1 MLRFLLVS
9 AGATLVAAPLAAE
22 PVSVT
27 ATLAGH
33 AVLPAQ
39 SFTLPPADAPHAL
52 FMAGRFG
59 DSERH
64 ETLYAIV
71 NERTGLGR
79 PFPGQPLQGFSGIK
93 HLGDDRY
100 LLLTDNGFGARSNSA
115 DAMLMFHE
123 ARADWDTGRLVIER
137 TIFLADPD
145 RVIPYPITTE
155 HSETRYL
162 TGADLDPEGIQPVGD
177 GYWIGEEFG
186 PYLVRVDA
194 TGRVTD
200 FVETEP
206 GGLLVQ
212 SPDHHRIQLQSAP
225 DGDAPPFNLSRSRG
239 YEGLA
244 LAADGTTLR
253 PMLEGQ
259 LYDHENGSYETM
271 GDRPVLRILAFDTT
285 GGGWSP
291 EVRYYPLE
299 DESHAIGDFNLID
312 ERRALVIERDWEQGD
327 PRLDMPEPAVFKR
340 VYLVDLE
347 AVDDDGVVSKL
358 GYVDLMA
365 IADPDGIAR
374 QGTIDGVF
382 TFPFVTIES
391 VDIVDERHIVVG
403 NDNNYPGSI
412 GRTPGRA
419 DENELVLLEVEE
431 LLTLR

>member
-1 MLRFLLVS
+1 MLRPLF
-9 AGATLVAAPLAAE
+9 AGASALFIAAPLAAE

-27 ATLAGH
+27 ATLAAH

-39 SFTLPPADAPHAL
+39 TFVLPPADAPLPL
-52 FMAGRFG
+52 FMSGRFANN
-59 DSERH
+59 ER
-64 ETLYAIV
+64 EERPYAIV
-71 NERTGLGR
+71 SDQTGLGR
-79 PFPGQPLQGFSGIK
+79 PFPGQPVQGFSGIR

-100 LLLTDNGFGARSNSA
+100 LLLTDNGFGSRANSA
-115 DAMLMFHE
+115 DAILMFHFG
-123 ARADWDTGRLVIER
+123 RPDWESGRLTIE
-137 TIFLADPD
+137 TTVFLSDPD

-155 HSETRYL
+155 HSEARYL

-177 GYWIGEEFG
+177 GYWIGDEFG
-186 PYLVRVDA
+186 PYLLRVDA
-194 TGRVTD
+194 EGRVTH

-212 SPDHHRIQLQSAP
+212 SPDHHRLQLQAAP
-225 DGDAPPFNLSRSRG
+225 DEAAPTFNLRRSRG

-244 LAADGTTLR
+244 LAADGTTLLG
-253 PMLEGQ
+253 MLEGQ
-259 LYDHENGSYETM
+259 LYDHESGSYETM
-271 GDRPVLRILAFDTT
+271 GDRPVVRILAFDTT

-299 DESHAIGDFNLID
+299 DAAHAIGDFNLID
-312 ERRALVIERDWEQGD
+312 ERRALVIERDWQQGD

-358 GYVDLMA
+358 GFVDLMA

-382 TFPFVTIES
+382 TFPFVTIEN
-391 VDIVDERHIVVG
+391 VDIVDDRHIVVG
-403 NDNNYPGSI
+403 NDNNFPFSV
-412 GRTPGRA
+412 GRSPGRA
-419 DENELVLLEVEE
+419 DDNELVLLEVEE
-431 LLTLR
+431 LLALR